1 LQSLLQNAA
10 IQLQAVN
17 SKARG
22 SAPAVALEG
31 IEL

>member
-1 LQSLLQNAA
+1 MEPHNAA
-10 IQLQAVN
+10 IQLQAAN

-22 SAPAVALEG
+22 SAPAVDLEG